1 MNNKNNKQQS
11 NLNKIGKKQLSGD
24 TTPPPM
30 FLHEQPVAGFDPP
43 SKLYITSIFNQYAGK
58 RDQAL
63 ADLQIYLGNPVGIG
77 EHADIGEEIKRKIE
91 EVDKYTSLVET
102 IQNQILRQNSSE
114 EQQQQQQQQQQDLG
128 PEPSE

>member
-1 MNNKNNKQQS
+1 MSSKNNKQQ
-11 NLNKIGKKQLSGD
+11 NLNEIGRKQLSGD
-24 TTPPPM
+24 TPPPPM
-30 FLHEQPVAGFDPP
+30 YLHDQPVAAFDPP

-63 ADLQIYLGNPVGIG
+63 ADLQIYLGNPVGVG
-77 EHADIGEEIKRKIE
+77 EHADVGEEIKRKIE

-102 IQNQILRQNSSE
+102 IQKQILRQANV
-114 EQQQQQQQQQQDLG
+114 EQQEQDLG